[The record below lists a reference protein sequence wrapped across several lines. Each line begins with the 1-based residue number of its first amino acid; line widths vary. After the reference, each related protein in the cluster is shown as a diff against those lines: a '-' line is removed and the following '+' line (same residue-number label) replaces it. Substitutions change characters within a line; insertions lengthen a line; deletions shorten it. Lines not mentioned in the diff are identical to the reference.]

1 MLSMDLTERDE
12 YFSASD
18 EHTKKEYHHH
28 ILHDIM
34 MFALLCSQLPFF
46 WSYTESHKVWAAG
59 THNPWFSPAAPSQVC
74 LLMIFPTFSCFLSP
88 CLTI

>member
-46 WSYTESHKVWAAG
+46 YHTKFELLEPIILDSH
-59 THNPWFSPAAPSQVC
+59 
-74 LLMIFPTFSCFLSP
+74 LLHHLRFFY
-88 CLTI
+88 

>member
-46 WSYTESHKVWAAG
+46 FIIHWVTQSLSCW
-59 THNPWFSPAAPSQVC
+59 NP
-74 LLMIFPTFSCFLSP
+74 
-88 CLTI
+88 

>member
-46 WSYTESHKVWAAG
+46 FLSYTESHKV
-59 THNPWFSPAAPSQVC
+59 
-74 LLMIFPTFSCFLSP
+74 
-88 CLTI
+88 

>member
-46 WSYTESHKVWAAG
+46 LSYTESHKV
-59 THNPWFSPAAPSQVC
+59 
-74 LLMIFPTFSCFLSP
+74 
-88 CLTI
+88 

>member
-18 EHTKKEYHHH
+18 EHTKKEYHH

-46 WSYTESHKVWAAG
+46 FIIHWVTQSLSCW
-59 THNPWFSPAAPSQVC
+59 NP
-74 LLMIFPTFSCFLSP
+74 
-88 CLTI
+88 

>member
-46 WSYTESHKVWAAG
+46 FYHTLSHTK
-59 THNPWFSPAAPSQVC
+59 FE
-74 LLMIFPTFSCFLSP
+74 LLEPIILDSHLLHHLRFVY
-88 CLTI
+88 

>member
-18 EHTKKEYHHH
+18 EHTKKEYHH

-46 WSYTESHKVWAAG
+46 FIIH
-59 THNPWFSPAAPSQVC
+59 
-74 LLMIFPTFSCFLSP
+74 
-88 CLTI
+88 